1 VNASIT
7 RLANALFLGFL
18 VIAGALGWWQVVQAD
33 ALQARSNNPRTVEE
47 EARIVRGRILDRN
60 GAVLAEN
67 AANAPGGARQY
78 SLPALVHVVGYHSPR
93 FGSAG
98 IEDTFDA
105 FLRGARSGSLLAR
118 LGDQL
123 VHRAPVGAD
132 LRLTLDADLSRVAAE
147 ALGRSAGAIVA
158 LDPRSGEVL
167 AMVSAPYFDAS
178 QLAERWEALR
188 DDDSAPLVPRA
199 TEGLYTP
206 GSVFKLV
213 TAGAALDLNAVQ
225 VDAAHDCT
233 TDLIVNGFRV
243 EQKNHPQLRRVTF
256 AQDFAWS
263 DNVTFAKT
271 GLGLGTGYPIDFDDA
286 APQPYPW
293 ERDGIA
299 GSLQRFLEYAHRFGF
314 GERIPFDLPVAASQ
328 ISGHEQR
335 MTAVELAS
343 TAFGQGELEATPLLM
358 ALVAATAANGGAMP
372 APYLVSEIRGAD
384 GSVQRPHLPGGRL
397 RQVVRPETAATLTRL
412 MVLSVDEAY
421 ARAAQIPGVKV
432 GGKTGTAEVGPGRT
446 PHSWFVGFAPADN
459 PRIAIAAIME
469 NRGSGSDVA
478 TPAARQVIA
487 AALARPTAGSGPRDA
502 SWSADWPSSDLAAS
516 GAALPLAAE
525 GSAAPLTA
533 RGSSA
538 PFAAGESTA
547 RLATRDGAAP
557 LAAAPSGA
565 YCLLP
570 PRG

>member
-1 VNASIT
+1 LNASIR
-7 RLANALFLGFL
+7 RLANAIFLGFL

-33 ALQARSNNPRTVEE
+33 ALLERSNNPRTIEE

-67 AANAPGGARQY
+67 AGDAAGGVRRY
-78 SLPALVHVVGYHSPR
+78 SLPALVHVVGYHNAR
-93 FGSAG
+93 FGSSG

-105 FLRGARSGSLLAR
+105 FLRGARAGNLLAR

-123 VHRAPVGAD
+123 LHRAPVGAD
-132 LRLTLDADLSRVAAE
+132 LRLTIDADLSRVAAE
-147 ALGRSAGAIVA
+147 ALGRSSGAIVA

-167 AMVSAPYFDAS
+167 AMVSAPYFDAN
-178 QLAERWEALR
+178 QLADRWEALK
-188 DDDSAPLVPRA
+188 DDESAPLVPRA

-213 TAGAALDLNAVQ
+213 TAGAALDLDAVQ
-225 VDAAHDCT
+225 VDTPHDCT
-233 TDLIVNGFRV
+233 TDLIVEGFRV

-286 APQPYPW
+286 APHPYPW
-293 ERDGIA
+293 EREGTA
-299 GSLQRFLEYAHRFGF
+299 RSLQRFLDYAHRFGF

-328 ISGHEQR
+328 ISSHEQR
-335 MTAVELAS
+335 MSAVELAN
-343 TAFGQGELEATPLLM
+343 TAFGQGELETTPLLM
-358 ALVAATAANGGAMP
+358 ALVAATAANRGAMP
-372 APYLVSEIRGAD
+372 APYLVSEIRAAD

-446 PHSWFVGFAPADN
+446 PHSWFVGYAPADD
-459 PRIAIAAIME
+459 PRVAVAAIME

-487 AALARPTAGSGPRDA
+487 AALARPGGR
-502 SWSADWPSSDLAAS
+502 
-516 GAALPLAAE
+516 
-525 GSAAPLTA
+525 SAAPNEVAAAAWALDASGPNTA
-533 RGSSA
+533 
-538 PFAAGESTA
+538 AAA
-547 RLATRDGAAP
+547 
-557 LAAAPSGA
+557 LAALPSGA
-565 YCLLP
+565 YCPLP